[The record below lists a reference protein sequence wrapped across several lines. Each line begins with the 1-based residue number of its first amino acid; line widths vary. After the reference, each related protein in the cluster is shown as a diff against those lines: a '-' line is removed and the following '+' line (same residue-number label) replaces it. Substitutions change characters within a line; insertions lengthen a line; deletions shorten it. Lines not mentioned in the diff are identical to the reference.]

1 MITAPHGCFF
11 IVFKLAKTTALF
23 YMYIQDSA
31 LQLAPSSTPRGQLMD
46 VFFPR
51 PGDRSYTWRSTHAGW
66 GENQPHKSAGAGQ
79 PTKNMCMHGR
89 RRRRTLIK
97 RGDHGRHHAGKD
109 QWGSGVSGGD
119 AGGGARTAS
128 PPALSASYGIST
140 AHRPVDPP
148 PVMHG
153 NSWGG

>member
-1 MITAPHGCFF
+1 MVAFC
-11 IVFKLAKTTALF
+11 IVFKVQTSEDYRIL
-23 YMYIQDSA
+23 YIQDSE
-31 LQLAPSSTPRGQLMD
+31 LQLAPSSTARGQLMD

-89 RRRRTLIK
+89 RRRRRTLIK

-109 QWGSGVSGGD
+109 EWGSGVSGGD

-140 AHRPVDPP
+140 ARPVDNPP